1 MKYAVNPE
9 GVQALRTLSREI
21 VDGAA
26 TIKSAAD
33 TLSTAADEHDGKL
46 GPHQSS
52 ITSILEEIRA
62 AEAAAAEPVE
72 SVSEKLNDVAEGY
85 QDAIDNDPYSSVGN

>member
-9 GVQALRTLSREI
+9 GVQALRTLSRQI
-21 VDGAA
+21 VEGAE
-26 TIKSAAD
+26 TINSAAD
-33 TLSTAADEHDGKL
+33 ALSTAADEHSDAL

-52 ITSILEEIRA
+52 IAGILEEIRA

-85 QDAIDNDPYSSVGN
+85 QEVIDNDRYSGVGN